1 MSLLSSARSVRI
13 FRGDA
18 CEEQSP
24 GGSGLARALDH
35 GGADALVALLAG
47 GADGVELADADVTV
61 RVERNGA
68 SARVS
73 TRWSTGEQHVQE
85 LAMWPSSSTGRL
97 VPDLVAAL
105 HDPARAL
112 RWHEGRWWDGEGPAE
127 LVVPA
132 MHPDRLGAP
141 SFRADHGVRYN
152 YVAGAMA
159 GGIASPALVAAM
171 SHAGYL
177 GYFGAGGLPI
187 EAVRDGVRAIKAAV
201 GDKPAGFN
209 LLHNPVEPGVEEA
222 TVDLFLEHGCHEVDA
237 SAFMGL
243 TPAVVRYRLHGIHE
257 LNGRIVT
264 PNRVSAKV
272 SRPEVAEPF
281 LRPAPI
287 KLLEGLVAAGH
298 LTPRQAELARKVP
311 VAEDITAEADSGGHT
326 DRRPLS
332 VLVPLFRRLAA
343 RVATEEGYAVRPRI
357 GAAGGIGDPS
367 SIAAALTLGA
377 DYVMT
382 GSINQAALE
391 AGTSDTVREMLAQ
404 AGYADVT
411 MGPAPDMFEMGVQV
425 QVLSRGTMYAQR
437 AARLYE
443 VYRAYASIDDIPTI
457 DRERI
462 EKQILQRPL
471 ADVWA
476 ETEAFWAVRDPRE
489 IDRARADR
497 RHQMAL
503 CFRWYLGLSSRWAR
517 AGDAAR
523 KRDYQIWCG
532 PAMGLFN
539 DWVRGSWLEPLGAR
553 SVVTVAD
560 AMMHGACVALRV
572 QMATAGPAL
581 VPEAAWRVAPWRA
594 AAP

>member
-1 MSLLSSARSVRI
+1 MNLLSSARSVRI

-18 CEEQSP
+18 AEEQAP
-24 GGSGLARALDH
+24 GGSGLARALDQ
-35 GGADALVALLAG
+35 GGADALVALLAD
-47 GADGVELADADVTV
+47 GADGVELEDADVTI
-61 RVERNGA
+61 RVERSGGG
-68 SARVS
+68 ARVS
-73 TRWSTGEQHVQE
+73 TRWSTGEHHVQDVP
-85 LAMWPSSSTGRL
+85 MVTRGRP
-97 VPDLVAAL
+97 VRDLVAAL

-112 RWHEGRWWDGEGPAE
+112 RWHDGRWWEGEGPAE

-132 MHPDRLGAP
+132 MRADQLGAP

-159 GGIASPALVAAM
+159 GGIASPELVTAM
-171 SHAGYL
+171 SRAGYL
-177 GYFGAGGLPI
+177 GYFGAGGLPV
-187 EAVRDGVRAIKAAV
+187 EAVRDGVRAIKTAV
-201 GDKPAGFN
+201 GEKPAGFN
-209 LLHNPVEPGVEEA
+209 LLHNPAEPGVEEA

-257 LNGRIVT
+257 VDGRIVT

-281 LRPAPI
+281 LRPAPA
-287 KLLEGLVAAGH
+287 KLLDGLVAAGH
-298 LTPRQAELARKVP
+298 LTARQAELARKVP

-332 VLVPLFRRLAA
+332 VLVPLFRRLSA
-343 RVATEEGYAVRPRI
+343 RIATEEGYAVRPRI

-367 SIAAALTLGA
+367 TIAAALTLGA

-382 GSINQAALE
+382 GSINQAAFE
-391 AGTSDTVREMLAQ
+391 AGTSGTVREMLAQ

-443 VYRAYASIDDIPTI
+443 VYRAYASIDDIPVA

-476 ETEAFWAVRDPRE
+476 ETEAFWAGRDPRE
-489 IDRARADR
+489 LERARTDR

-517 AGDAAR
+517 AGDTAR

-539 DWVRGSWLEPLGAR
+539 DWVRGTWLEPLPSR
-553 SVVTVAD
+553 SVVTIAD

-572 QMATAGPAL
+572 QIATAGPAL
-581 VPEAAWRVAPWRA
+581 VPEAAWRVEPWRA
-594 AAP
+594 PAA

>member
-1 MSLLSSARSVRI
+1 MNLLSSARSVRI
-13 FRGDA
+13 FRGA
-18 CEEQSP
+18 SLEEQAP
-24 GGSGLARALDH
+24 GGSGLARALDQ
-35 GGADALVALLAG
+35 GGADALVALLDDG
-47 GADGVELADADVTV
+47 VDGVELEDAEVSV
-61 RVERNGA
+61 RVERDAGG
-68 SARVS
+68 ARVS
-73 TRWSTGEQHVQE
+73 TRWASGEQLVQAIP
-85 LAMWPSSSTGRL
+85 LVGKGRP
-97 VPDLVAAL
+97 VADLVAAL
-105 HDPARAL
+105 HDPARTL
-112 RWHEGRWWDGEGPAE
+112 RFHEGRWWEGEGPAE

-159 GGIASPALVAAM
+159 GGIASPALVTAM
-171 SHAGYL
+171 SEAGYL

-187 EAVRDGVRAIKAAV
+187 EAVREGVRAIKAAV
-201 GDKPAGFN
+201 GDAPAGFN

-222 TVDLFLEHGCHEVDA
+222 TVDLYIEHGCTEVDA

-257 LNGRIVT
+257 VDGRIVT

-281 LRPAPI
+281 LRPAPV
-287 KLLEGLVAAGH
+287 KLLEGLVAAGK
-298 LTPRQAELARKVP
+298 LTARQAELARKVP

-326 DRRPLS
+326 DRRPLP
-332 VLVPLFRRLAA
+332 VLIPLFRRLAA
-343 RVATEEGYAVRPRI
+343 RIAAEEGYAVRPRI

-367 SIAAALTLGA
+367 SLAAALTLGA

-382 GSINQAALE
+382 GSINQAAGE

-411 MGPAPDMFEMGVQV
+411 MGPAPDMFEMGAQV
-425 QVLSRGTMYAQR
+425 QVLARGTMYAQR

-443 VYRAYASIDDIPTI
+443 LYRAYPSFDDIPAA
-457 DRERI
+457 DRERV

-471 ADVWA
+471 AEVWA
-476 ETEAFWAVRDPRE
+476 ETEAFWAARDPRE
-489 IDRARADR
+489 LERARTDR

-517 AGDAAR
+517 MGDASR
-523 KRDYQIWCG
+523 KRDYQVWCG
-532 PAMGLFN
+532 PAMGSFN
-539 DWVRGSWLEPLGAR
+539 DWVRGSWLEPLPAR
-553 SVVTVAD
+553 SVVAMAD
-560 AMMHGACVALRV
+560 SLLHGACVALRL
-572 QMATAGPAL
+572 QIASAGPTL
-581 VPEAAWRVAPWRA
+581 LPEEAWRIEPRRIDR
-594 AAP
+594 